1 MRLWI
6 QGHAQTLKHYDFYL
20 TFNHCSWFFIYF
32 HFFNFLSVMT
42 LSTFTSDKCYWE
54 KKFYELPKLQ
64 DISDTNQSS
73 SDNNSL
79 GNSFQLVMCNMLIL
93 WEAQLKHCWAESS
106 IRLLLFTSDNN
117 WCHKN
122 YYSWQQ
128 KLWSQDWQCTAS
140 PLLVKI
146 YLLSHSTDPSTRALF
161 FNVQQN
167 NANRTEIQMYIT
179 E

>member
-1 MRLWI
+1 MHKRWSIMIFILP
-6 QGHAQTLKHYDFYL
+6 L
-20 TFNHCSWFFIYF
+20 TTAVGS
-32 HFFNFLSVMT
+32 
-42 LSTFTSDKCYWE
+42 LSTSISSTSSVLWPWAHLQVTNVTERKISFE
-54 KKFYELPKLQ
+54 NELPKLQ

-79 GNSFQLVMCNMLIL
+79 GNSFQLVMGNMLIL

-106 IRLLLFTSDNN
+106 IRLLSFTSDNN

-122 YYSWQQ
+122 CNYWLK
-128 KLWSQDWQCTAS
+128 KLLSQDWQCTAS

-146 YLLSHSTDPSTRALF
+146 YLLSHSTDTSNRALF

-167 NANRTEIQMYIT
+167 NANRTEIQMYIFFLI
-179 E
+179 